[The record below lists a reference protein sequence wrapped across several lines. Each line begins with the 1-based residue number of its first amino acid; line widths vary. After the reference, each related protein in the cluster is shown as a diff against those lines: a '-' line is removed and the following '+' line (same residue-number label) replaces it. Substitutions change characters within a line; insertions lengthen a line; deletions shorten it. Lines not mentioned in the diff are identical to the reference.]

1 MKIETQNYNQVT
13 VLKLFGEFASDSAKA
28 FQDQATS
35 LLAGGSRC
43 VVVDLA
49 EVGFIDSVCLE
60 QLLWFRDYCQE
71 NRCQMKLA
79 SLDENCTKIMELTRL
94 LPQFDAYAELPQA
107 VKSFV

>member
-13 VLKLFGEFASDSAKA
+13 VLKLLGEFASDSAKA
-28 FQDQATS
+28 FQDHATS
-35 LLAGGSRC
+35 VIAAGSRC
-43 VVVDLA
+43 IVLDLS
-49 EVGFIDSVCLE
+49 EVGFIDSACLE

-79 SLDENCTKIMELTRL
+79 ALDETCTKILEITRL
-94 LPQFDAYAELPQA
+94 LPQFDTYAELPQA